1 MAWFS
6 SSFSGKSPKGLTI
19 TIATSMTSRI
29 AGNSKRL
36 SIAVLSGRDRDVSTT
51 LDDRRIAEWLFLLT
65 FAAAAYFYGGA
76 GWSQNATFD
85 VTRAIVERHT
95 FAIDAYAANTG
106 DRAFA
111 NGHVYANK
119 APALAV

>member
-1 MAWFS
+1 
-6 SSFSGKSPKGLTI
+6 
-19 TIATSMTSRI
+19 MTSRI

-76 GWSQNATFD
+76 GWSQNSD
-85 VTRAIVERHT
+85 C
-95 FAIDAYAANTG
+95 
-106 DRAFA
+106 
-111 NGHVYANK
+111 
-119 APALAV
+119 